1 MQDTVSF
8 KCPLLLCELSYNNR
22 TDLRHIVASDDAGT
36 LAALY
41 SVTPRCQET
50 ASVFLQ
56 YMSRSCVVLCCVV
69 QPGKNTFK
77 KTTQNESYLHVW
89 QREACVCNG
98 KLRKIPAFVAY
109 VKIV

>member
-56 YMSRSCVVLCCVV
+56 YMSRSCVVLCSQEKINLKK
-69 QPGKNTFK
+69 QPKMNLTYMFGKGRPVCAM
-77 KTTQNESYLHVW
+77 ES
-89 QREACVCNG
+89 
-98 KLRKIPAFVAY
+98 
-109 VKIV
+109 